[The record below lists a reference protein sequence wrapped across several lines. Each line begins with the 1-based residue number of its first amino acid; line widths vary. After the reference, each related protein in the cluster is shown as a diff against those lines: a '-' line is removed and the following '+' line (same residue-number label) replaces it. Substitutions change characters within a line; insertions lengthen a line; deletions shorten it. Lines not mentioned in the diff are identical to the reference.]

1 MDVSEARDAV
11 VGVEPL
17 AVLLHPRPRAVL
29 DLPWDEL
36 LMQDPAAPVPL
47 AVELPRA
54 SKGLSCFLRVEP
66 L

>member
-1 MDVSEARDAV
+1 MGVLEARDTV
-11 VGVEPL
+11 VGMEPL

-29 DLPWDEL
+29 NLRRDEL
-36 LMQDPAAPVPL
+36 LVQDPTAPVPL

-54 SKGLSCFLRVEP
+54 QKGLSCFLRVEA